1 MDLALNNLQ
10 WLICHK
16 TKPNQTNYLYVYI
29 DWLLSNLVKLKT
41 IQFLYKDIFSKNSV
55 PH

>member
-16 TKPNQTNYLYVYI
+16 IKPKPKRKKMKPK
-29 DWLLSNLVKLKT
+29 S
-41 IQFLYKDIFSKNSV
+41 S
-55 PH
+55 